1 MKNEKRSRGERD
13 FFCLISK
20 LVFRLYMV
28 FRLNADFSS
37 LDIVA
42 RLKFDNPH
50 AAPFA
55 FNKTHMNE
63 CSLNLL
69 KLNTS

>member
-37 LDIVA
+37 IEFVA
-42 RLKFDNPH
+42 RLKFDISH
-50 AAPFA
+50 APV
-55 FNKTHMNE
+55 
-63 CSLNLL
+63 SLS
-69 KLNTS
+69 TGHIYE